1 MSFQGLW
8 LQGLWHSAKV
18 VSAGLYW
25 LLSLAF
31 LWGGFVQ
38 MGYPGM
44 AGEVCIAFVICLF
57 LLRFILVK
65 RFVAASVFNVA
76 ATVVFFIFIAILQAK
91 GMTGVA

>member
-1 MSFQGLW
+1 MIF

-18 VSAGLYW
+18 VGAGLYW

-31 LWGGFVQ
+31 LWGGFMQ
-38 MGYPGM
+38 MGHPGM

-57 LLRFILVK
+57 LLRFVLVK
-65 RFVAASVFNVA
+65 RFVAASMFNVA
-76 ATVVFFIFIAILQAK
+76 ATVAFFIFITILQAT